1 MGRSDPLK
9 LPFWMHQLMEYG
21 LGLALLL
28 QAPHAELP
36 LVLLASG
43 AGIIILGGTAKGPLA
58 AWRGVNKR
66 THRRLDLACALVALV
81 VAVVFWSRLG
91 VTSGGTLVVVAVFL
105 LLLASSVDVRERPPR
120 TWPGRGSG
128 PSAPLDSEE
137 VGRAAG
143 RVVVKG
149 VQAYRNRKKR

>member
-1 MGRSDPLK
+1 VK
-9 LPFWMHQLMEYG
+9 LPFWVHQLMEYA

-28 QAPHAELP
+28 QAPHADLP
-36 LVLLASG
+36 VVLLAAG
-43 AGIIILGGTAKGPLA
+43 AGVIILGATARGPLA
-58 AWRGVNKR
+58 AWRGVDR
-66 THRRLDLACALVALV
+66 RMHRRLDLAVAAVAIV

-91 VTSGGTLVVVAVFL
+91 LTSGGTLIVVALFL

-120 TWPGRGSG
+120 TWPGRGSM
-128 PSAPLDSEE
+128 PSLPKDSEQ

-149 VQAYRNRKKR
+149 VQAYRNRKRGGG

>member
-1 MGRSDPLK
+1 
-9 LPFWMHQLMEYG
+9 
-21 LGLALLL
+21 
-28 QAPHAELP
+28 
-36 LVLLASG
+36 LVLLAAG
-43 AGIIILGGTAKGPLA
+43 AGVIILAGTAKGPLA
-58 AWRGVNKR
+58 AWRGVNRR
-66 THRRLDLACALVALV
+66 THRRLDIASAVVAIV

-91 VTSGGTLVVVAVFL
+91 VTSGGTIVVVALFL

-120 TWPGRGSG
+120 TWPGRGSM
-128 PSAPLDSEE
+128 PSLPKDSEE

>member
-1 MGRSDPLK
+1 VK
-9 LPFWMHQLMEYG
+9 LPFWVHQLMEYA

-28 QAPHAELP
+28 QAPHADLP
-36 LVLLASG
+36 LVLLAAG
-43 AGIIILGGTAKGPLA
+43 AGVIILAGTAKGPLA
-58 AWRGVNKR
+58 AWRGVNRR
-66 THRRLDLACALVALV
+66 THRRLDIASAVVAIV

-91 VTSGGTLVVVAVFL
+91 VTSGGTIVVVALFL

-120 TWPGRGSG
+120 TWPGRGSM
-128 PSAPLDSEE
+128 PSLPKDSEE

-149 VQAYRNRKKR
+149 VQAYRNRKRR